1 MLEVKNVSKTFTSG
15 LIRKKKIQAVK
26 NVSFSLESGRTL
38 GIMGNSGCGKTTL
51 SRIILHLIEP
61 DEGQIFI
68 NEKRV
73 SGFGKKMEKKDHR
86 KVQMVF
92 QHPGSAL
99 DPSKKI
105 QYSLMEPMEIQ
116 KLFSE
121 EERRERIE
129 KLLKLTGISPN
140 LLKRYPHEISGG
152 EAQRLVICRSLVL
165 EPQTLILDEPT
176 SMLDVSVQASI
187 LNLLK
192 ELQKELDLSYLFISH
207 DLDVLSWFSDD
218 IAVMKQGEFLEIG
231 KKDSVL
237 LRPQKEYTKQLI
249 QAFSH

>member
-1 MLEVKNVSKTFTSG
+1 
-15 LIRKKKIQAVK
+15 
-26 NVSFSLESGRTL
+26 
-38 GIMGNSGCGKTTL
+38 
-51 SRIILHLIEP
+51 
-61 DEGQIFI
+61 
-68 NEKRV
+68 
-73 SGFGKKMEKKDHR
+73 
-86 KVQMVF
+86 MVF

-165 EPQTLILDEPT
+165 EPQILILDEPT

>member
-61 DEGQIFI
+61 DEGGIFI

-121 EERRERIE
+121 ETEGRE
-129 KLLKLTGISPN
+129 
-140 LLKRYPHEISGG
+140 
-152 EAQRLVICRSLVL
+152 
-165 EPQTLILDEPT
+165 
-176 SMLDVSVQASI
+176 
-187 LNLLK
+187 
-192 ELQKELDLSYLFISH
+192 
-207 DLDVLSWFSDD
+207 
-218 IAVMKQGEFLEIG
+218 
-231 KKDSVL
+231 
-237 LRPQKEYTKQLI
+237 
-249 QAFSH
+249 